1 MKESGNESL
10 PEKDLIALESENRKL
25 RKEVWILRGF
35 AFLVFI
41 VQLVNLLHKGN

>member
-25 RKEVWILRGF
+25 IECNWLR
-35 AFLVFI
+35 
-41 VQLVNLLHKGN
+41 NY